1 MHRNCSGGIVTGYKL
16 EAANIDAT
24 IVHIISQLFEM
35 SRDLDTEKQ
44 KVKELIDK
52 RKQFA
57 AKRKINRRKVSV
69 LYLTGQKTLISE
81 RNPAAKSSVEG
92 RKKSK
97 VAKKVGQPVV
107 EHNLEMPALYISIC
121 LLSSLDILGHFEPLP

>member
-1 MHRNCSGGIVTGYKL
+1 MHRNCSGGIVTGYKH
-16 EAANIDAT
+16 EAANIDVT

-57 AKRKINRRKVSV
+57 AKRKINRRKV
-69 LYLTGQKTLISE
+69 
-81 RNPAAKSSVEG
+81 
-92 RKKSK
+92 
-97 VAKKVGQPVV
+97 
-107 EHNLEMPALYISIC
+107 
-121 LLSSLDILGHFEPLP
+121 